1 MTKPANSHVGRSDES
16 GDIPVKPKHLGLRVL
31 TPRFFRTSEAGVYL
45 GLSPRTLEKHRT
57 YGTGPVYRKLGN
69 RVVYEIVELDAW
81 AAIGTRRSTSDP
93 GVGTVHPAKR
103 VVVDDRG
110 VNPTRRG

>member
-45 GLSPRTLEKHRT
+45 RVIAPNAGETSDLWHRSGLSEARQPCCL
-57 YGTGPVYRKLGN
+57 
-69 RVVYEIVELDAW
+69 
-81 AAIGTRRSTSDP
+81 
-93 GVGTVHPAKR
+93 
-103 VVVDDRG
+103 
-110 VNPTRRG
+110 